1 MRRFL
6 ISVLV
11 LFLLGNI
18 VKSQNS
24 TKLDDFGRIVLN
36 TYLSEQMDI
45 PAEARKLLD
54 TKLSQVASNYGM
66 GGSSVNPRFILT
78 ATINVGTKDI
88 IAGPPQMI
96 AQNIDVTIFIG
107 DALENKIF
115 CNTILSLKGVG
126 TNENKA
132 FLNAI
137 KSINSKNQNI
147 HAFIEEG
154 KSKIIDFYYTQ
165 CDFILK
171 EAESYAVKGEYDA
184 AILKIAAI
192 PDICEECYVAA
203 MNKMEEIYQQKIDK
217 ECLLILRE
225 ANNIWLANPNEN
237 GAEKVSEVLN
247 KVSPFSTCEPD
258 VSILMSKIEN
268 KLEAIEKANW
278 DFKMKKYND
287 ALELKEKQINLQ
299 EEALKQEI
307 ELKEKQIN
315 LQEEALKQEVELKE
329 KQLYLEKEAQKQ
341 EYALKKAEQE
351 VGGFKGFVNSVVKLK
366 MSLWRED
373 SDDYITRNNIEID
386 YSKFSLK

>member
-1 MRRFL
+1 
-6 ISVLV
+6 
-11 LFLLGNI
+11 
-18 VKSQNS
+18 
-24 TKLDDFGRIVLN
+24 
-36 TYLSEQMDI
+36 
-45 PAEARKLLD
+45 
-54 TKLSQVASNYGM
+54 
-66 GGSSVNPRFILT
+66 
-78 ATINVGTKDI
+78 
-88 IAGPPQMI
+88 
-96 AQNIDVTIFIG
+96 
-107 DALENKIF
+107 
-115 CNTILSLKGVG
+115 
-126 TNENKA
+126 
-132 FLNAI
+132 
-137 KSINSKNQNI
+137 
-147 HAFIEEG
+147 
-154 KSKIIDFYYTQ
+154 
-165 CDFILK
+165 
-171 EAESYAVKGEYDA
+171 
-184 AILKIAAI
+184 
-192 PDICEECYVAA
+192 
-203 MNKMEEIYQQKIDK
+203 MEEIYQQKIDK

-299 EEALKQEI
+299 EEALKQE
-307 ELKEKQIN
+307 
-315 LQEEALKQEVELKE
+315 VELKE